1 MYKVKQKLTTLLMAC
16 FAVLVSM
23 LLAVSLW
30 TPTANI
36 QASAATGDTYELV
49 TNASSLA
56 VGDQIIIVAKDSNV
70 AMSTTQNGNNR
81 GQTDIT
87 KNGNTVTITDTVQ
100 TIALEAGSVSGSFAF
115 KVNNGYLTTASSSSN
130 YLRTAA
136 TKSANASW
144 SISISNGSATITGQG
159 TYSRKIMQHNTSS
172 KIFACYGSAS
182 QKAISIYKLPT
193 TTCAH
198 ANTTETIVD
207 ATCLKAGSKTITCND
222 CKKEI
227 STEAITKLDHT
238 LETLDAKAPTC
249 TETGLTEGKKCS
261 VCNTV
266 TVEQKT
272 IPENGHNFPDPV
284 YTSNDNGT
292 HNEVGTCTVCGEE
305 DSNVRDCEYE
315 RSEGEDA
322 STYTCQKCE
331 YTYNVAIHTVTFEVP
346 NGIEVPECKKVE
358 EGLNIQL
365 SAPTESTEGYT
376 FVGWVKSALDEKTE
390 SVPEYFTADSNYTVT
405 EDVTFYALYSY
416 AEGTGAWTM
425 VKDASNLA
433 IGKEIVIVASNYNYA
448 LSTTQNNN
456 NRSQASISKTSD
468 TITFVSNV
476 QIITLEEGTTANTW
490 AFHVTG
496 GTGTNADDGYLYA
509 ASSSSNH
516 LKTQTTLNANGSWA
530 ITIDSKGV
538 ATIKATG
545 NNTNNWLRYNNSS
558 SNSLFSCYGSGQTD
572 VSIYMK
578 DGTTYYV
585 TEFNTCAHTNTNE
598 VIDEATCTESGSRTV
613 TCLDCESVIESEIIA
628 ALGHNYVDDICEN
641 CGKQDPVSIVYN
653 GYYYLIL
660 NDKYLDATT
669 LDKNDRYK
677 PSDIVPGE
685 TIALNYVFRF
695 VKNGETYDMYD
706 LSKGLYM
713 EGVTLTTN
721 NDYTVNI
728 TKNEE
733 NIFSFN
739 TTANYVGFYKTSNNY
754 PSDFTFTKVE
764 LNAKVDSASLT
775 IGEEISVNY
784 YVTMS
789 DAFADAKMTFT
800 VDGIETAIDPV
811 AGEFVDGRYV
821 FSVKLAP
828 QFMASNIK
836 AELIF
841 NGNTIAAKDTYSV
854 KEYAQNKLNAAD
866 SSAELKQLVS
876 DMLRYGAAAQRY
888 LDSNTAD
895 EALATYGVENM
906 LDAVNTEVS
915 EDANNFSYTD
925 AQEPAYF
932 MGAGVYFDNVNKIF
946 VKLSTT
952 ENVTLTIN
960 GKAVEITGT
969 TVYTDGITAT
979 NFATEYTFVL
989 SYNGE
994 VVQTLTYTVN
1004 AYAFAKQGTT
1014 EMGVLAIALYNY
1026 GASATAYANAQN

>member
-36 QASAATGDTYELV
+36 QASAATTTVSDVLTRETTGIK
-49 TNASSLA
+49 N
-56 VGDQIIIVAKDSNV
+56 N
-70 AMSTTQNGNNR
+70 STTYTVWSG
-81 GQTDIT
+81 
-87 KNGNTVTITDTVQ
+87 KTVTSTATYAGQ
-100 TIALEAGSVSGSFAF
+100 SAGSNNSIQLRSKNNNSGII
-115 KVNNGYLTTASSSSN
+115 TTASGGKIKKVTVDWNSN
-130 YLRTAA
+130 
-136 TKSANASW
+136 TKSGRTLYIYAKNEKYSE
-144 SISISNGSATITGQG
+144 ATDLYDTSKQG
-159 TYSRKIMQHNTSS
+159 TQVGTIIKGTSTELEITDAYTYIGVRANDALYLNS
-172 KIFACYGSAS
+172 ITFEWEESAS
-182 QKAISIYKLPT
+182 CSHANQST
-193 TTCAH
+193 TT
-198 ANTTETIVD
+198 VD
-207 ATCLKAGSKTITCND
+207 ATCSTVGSKTVKCAD
-222 CKKEI
+222 CGATI
-227 STEAITKLDHT
+227 STTTIEKLAHT

-266 TVEQKT
+266 TVEQET
-272 IPENGHNFPDPV
+272 IPANGHNFSAPE
-284 YTSNDNGT
+284 YTSNGNGT
-292 HNEVGTCTVCGEE
+292 HNAVGTCTVCGEE
-305 DSNVRDCEYE
+305 SYNVEDCEYE
-315 RSEGEDA
+315 KTEGEDTY
-322 STYTCQKCE
+322 TYTCQKCE
-331 YTYNVAIHTVTFEVP
+331 YTYDVTIHTVTFEVP
-346 NGIEVPECKKVE
+346 NGIETPELKKVE

-365 SAPTESTEGYT
+365 PALTDSTEGYT
-376 FVGWVKSALDEKTE
+376 FVGWVKSTLDEKTE
-390 SVPEYFTADSNYTVT
+390 SVPEYFTEGSNYTVA

-433 IGKEIVIVASNYNYA
+433 IGKEIVIVASDYDYA
-448 LSTTQNNN
+448 LGTTQNGN
-456 NRSQASISKTSD
+456 NRAKANITKTSD
-468 TITFVSNV
+468 TITFGSDT

-490 AFHVTG
+490 AFHVQGAST
-496 GTGTNADDGYLYA
+496 GYLYA
-509 ASSSSNH
+509 ASGSNNY

-530 ITIDSKGV
+530 ITIDSEGV

-545 NNTNNWLRYNNSS
+545 SNSRNWLRYNNSS
-558 SNSLFSCYGSGQTD
+558 SIFSCYGSGQTD

-585 TEFNTCAHTNTNE
+585 TEFNTCSHTNTNE
-598 VIDEATCTESGSRTV
+598 VIEEATCTESGSRTV
-613 TCLDCESVIESEIIA
+613 TCLDCESEIVSEIID
-628 ALGHNYVDDICEN
+628 ALGHNYVDNICEN

-660 NDKYLDATT
+660 DDKYLDTTT
-669 LDKNDRYK
+669 LDKNRYT

-706 LSKGLYM
+706 LNKGLYM

-728 TKNEE
+728 TNNEE

-739 TTANYVGFYKTSNNY
+739 EAANYVGFYKTSNNY

-895 EALATYGVENM
+895 EALATYGVDNLVPE
-906 LDAVNTEVS
+906 DSTVIPNTNYSNEKYS
-915 EDANNFSYTD
+915 DIAEINK
-925 AQEPAYF
+925 
-932 MGAGVYFDNVNKIF
+932 AGVHFDNVNKLY

-960 GKAVEITGT
+960 GEVVEITGT
-969 TVYTDGITAT
+969 TVYTDGIKAT
-979 NFATEYTFVL
+979 GFDDVYTFEL
-989 SYNGE
+989 STSDGTII
-994 VVQTLTYTVN
+994 QTLKYSVN
-1004 AYAFAKQGTT
+1004 AYTT
-1014 EMGVLAIALYNY
+1014 AMYQHATMGKLALALYRY
-1026 GASATAYANAQN
+1026 GVSADAYANTQN